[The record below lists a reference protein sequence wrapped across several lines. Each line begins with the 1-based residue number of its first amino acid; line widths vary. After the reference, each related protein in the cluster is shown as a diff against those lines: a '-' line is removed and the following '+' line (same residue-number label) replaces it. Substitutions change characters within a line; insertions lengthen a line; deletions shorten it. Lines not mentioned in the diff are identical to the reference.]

1 MRPNLKLTEQFYFP
15 GGAVL
20 LAAVGAHLWT
30 PARAA
35 IEPFL
40 MVVCI
45 LTFAVG
51 VVLGCIYNRSRSLA
65 ALVVLAVATWLL
77 PALYSTHA
85 PSDWR
90 LPALVL
96 LVPLNLIIF
105 LVLPDQGLRAPGG
118 LLSGTALATQAV
130 ALPFLPVGAAAWIA
144 THISR
149 GPLPAAWFGW
159 TWIGQWA
166 VLAFGAAAILLVTR
180 FYWRRRPTDRGLFWA
195 LAAAFAAIHALHD
208 RQLAL
213 MYFGAGALILTVS
226 LAEHAHAM
234 AYVDELSGLAN
245 RRALNEFLPQL
256 HGRFSLGM
264 VDVDHFKKFNDTYG
278 HDAGDQVLR
287 KVAAHLAAV
296 SGGGR
301 AFRYGGE
308 EFTVVFPG
316 LSQKEAQPF
325 LEALRVRIEDAGFR
339 LRGALRPKR
348 KPKERRVRPRGG
360 KKAHVTVSIG
370 VAEYG
375 GKLDSAQA
383 VIDAADRALYSAKEA
398 GRNQVQLA

>member
-1 MRPNLKLTEQFYFP
+1 MKPTLKLTEQFYFP

-20 LAAVGAHLWT
+20 LAAVGAHVWT

-40 MVVCI
+40 LVVCA
-45 LTFAVG
+45 LTLAVG

-77 PALYSTHA
+77 PALFTTHA

-90 LPALVL
+90 LQALVL

-105 LVLPDQGLRAPGG
+105 SMLPDQGLRAPGG
-118 LLSGTALATQAV
+118 LLSGTALAVQAAAV
-130 ALPFLPVGAAAWIA
+130 PFLPVGATAWIA
-144 THISR
+144 NHVAR
-149 GPLPAAWFGW
+149 GPLPAKWLDW
-159 TWIGQWA
+159 TWIGQLA
-166 VLAFGAAAILLVTR
+166 VLAFGAAAILLVIR

-195 LAAAFAAIHALHD
+195 LAAAFAGIHALHD

-234 AYVDELSGLAN
+234 AYVDELSSLAN

-264 VDVDHFKKFNDTYG
+264 VD
-278 HDAGDQVLR
+278 
-287 KVAAHLAAV
+287 
-296 SGGGR
+296 
-301 AFRYGGE
+301 
-308 EFTVVFPG
+308 
-316 LSQKEAQPF
+316 
-325 LEALRVRIEDAGFR
+325 
-339 LRGALRPKR
+339 
-348 KPKERRVRPRGG
+348 
-360 KKAHVTVSIG
+360 
-370 VAEYG
+370 
-375 GKLDSAQA
+375 
-383 VIDAADRALYSAKEA
+383 ID
-398 GRNQVQLA
+398 